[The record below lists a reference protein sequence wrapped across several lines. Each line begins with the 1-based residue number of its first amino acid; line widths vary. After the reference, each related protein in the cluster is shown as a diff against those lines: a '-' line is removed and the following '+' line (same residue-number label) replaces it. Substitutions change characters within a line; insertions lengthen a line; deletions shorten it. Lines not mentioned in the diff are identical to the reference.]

1 MTNENGPTRGIVDI
15 ETFGYYVV
23 GYVSAMLA
31 SRSRTISPNQ
41 RLMHYIFP
49 DKDPLVLLRL
59 KGIPW
64 DDVPDSL
71 QKVLLL
77 QYDSASLPGEKTVDT
92 NVRPTGISLRLK
104 EDELH

>member
-1 MTNENGPTRGIVDI
+1 MDI

-31 SRSRTISPNQ
+31 SRSRKISPNQ

-64 DDVPDSL
+64 DDVPDSI

-77 QYDSASLPGEKTVDT
+77 QYDRVSLPGEKTVDT
-92 NVRPTGISLRLK
+92 NVSPTGISLRLK